1 MNVALVAL
9 CHLWTAISSLRQGSI
24 NWQLF
29 WCPLKTFLKLLE
41 NYQQKITWRNQ
52 FPMKAHVVQSKF
64 TTYKSLS
71 SHWRCSIK
79 KDVLK
84 NFVKF
89 TRKRLCRSLFYLE
102 NRLRHRCFPM
112 GFAKFSRTTTVFCK
126 TTAKTSFHKSPLLL
140 PVLPNTE
147 GNTQLVLMF
156 SAAEM

>member
-1 MNVALVAL
+1 M
-9 CHLWTAISSLRQGSI
+9 SSLNSYFITATRLI

-52 FPMKAHVVQSKF
+52 FPMKAQFIESKF
-64 TTYKSLS
+64 TTYNSLS
-71 SHWRCSIK
+71 SHRRCSIK

-89 TRKRLCRSLFYLE
+89 SWKRPCWSLFFLE
-102 NRLRHRCFPM
+102 NRLRYRCFPI
-112 GFAKFSRTTTVFCK
+112 GFAKFSRTTTAFCK
-126 TTAKTSFHKSPLLL
+126 TTAKTSFYKSPLLL
-140 PVLPNTE
+140 PVLPKTE